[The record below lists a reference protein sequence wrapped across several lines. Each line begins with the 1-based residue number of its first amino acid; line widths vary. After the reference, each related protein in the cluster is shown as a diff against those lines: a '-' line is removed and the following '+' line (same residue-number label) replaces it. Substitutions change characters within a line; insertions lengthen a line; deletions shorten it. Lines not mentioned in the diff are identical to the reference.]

1 MQKILIL
8 GINSFSGSAFANYI
22 QKKKYKVFGVYHKQK
37 NKKYILYDRKK
48 IITKKIDNL
57 EHKKLIFFIKKIK
70 PAIIVDFASICM
82 VNESWKYKSYYN
94 KVNYTSKINLTKF
107 LVNFPHLKKYI
118 YISTPEI
125 FGSKKKILEE
135 SNKFNPSTPYA
146 VSKLKAE
153 KLFLNL
159 FKKFLFP
166 IIICRFSNFYGPGQ
180 PIYRLIPKACIM
192 FDMNKKFPLH
202 GNGNTKRNFIFSD
215 DFCRGIYLSIKN
227 GEAGKKYHFS
237 SKEILSIKEILKKI
251 CRIKKKRFD
260 SYVKLTKERK
270 KKDEIY
276 NLVSKQTQK
285 SLKWNNSFDFESGLK
300 KTIKF
305 YKKNFIYLKN
315 EKTEYKF
322 RK

>member
-1 MQKILIL
+1 M
-8 GINSFSGSAFANYI
+8 
-22 QKKKYKVFGVYHKQK
+22 
-37 NKKYILYDRKK
+37 
-48 IITKKIDNL
+48 
-57 EHKKLIFFIKKIK
+57 
-70 PAIIVDFASICM
+70 
-82 VNESWKYKSYYN
+82 
-94 KVNYTSKINLTKF
+94 
-107 LVNFPHLKKYI
+107 
-118 YISTPEI
+118 
-125 FGSKKKILEE
+125 
-135 SNKFNPSTPYA
+135 
-146 VSKLKAE
+146 
-153 KLFLNL
+153 
-159 FKKFLFP
+159 
-166 IIICRFSNFYGPGQ
+166 
-180 PIYRLIPKACIM
+180 
-192 FDMNKKFPLH
+192 
-202 GNGNTKRNFIFSD
+202 
-215 DFCRGIYLSIKN
+215 SIKN